1 MMPQPVQQAAI
12 PDPMVRL
19 LLLCLN
25 HFGNVQVDD
34 EPPQQVV
41 IFMSDGSI
49 MVMGNQRNNRMAA
62 NPGSIF
68 KHYGDCGHFSI

>member
-1 MMPQPVQQAAI
+1 MMPQPVQHAAI
-12 PDPMVRL
+12 PDPMVSIL
-19 LLLCLN
+19 LLLN

-62 NPGSIF
+62 DPG
-68 KHYGDCGHFSI
+68 